1 MSKLL
6 RENTVTRRNYMKTL
20 RVIATI
26 ILLILLIPFAI
37 LGLPAFLIILMLN
50 WINSY
55 NPNVVGLPKQD
66 N

>member
-1 MSKLL
+1 MYQLF
-6 RENTVTRRNYMKTL
+6 RENTRRNYM
-20 RVIATI
+20 RIFRIVATI

>member
-1 MSKLL
+1 M
-6 RENTVTRRNYMKTL
+6 RIFRIV
-20 RVIATI
+20 ATI

-37 LGLPAFLIILMLN
+37 LGMPAFLIILMLN

>member
-1 MSKLL
+1 MYQLF
-6 RENTVTRRNYMKTL
+6 RENTRRNYM
-20 RVIATI
+20 RIFRIVATI

-37 LGLPAFLIILMLN
+37 LGMPAFLIILMLN